1 MSGCRTGMERGPA
14 DPPADRVDN
23 SQAGFEF
30 ALDMLVDGFE
40 ARRIVCLRPGQSR
53 QTNGSPFFAVSWS
66 LTGSPLLRSME
77 PAVHWST
84 LAPSLTCLSLTTAR

>member
-1 MSGCRTGMERGPA
+1 MSGCRTGMDRGPA

-40 ARRIVCLRPGQSR
+40 ARRIVC
-53 QTNGSPFFAVSWS
+53 
-66 LTGSPLLRSME
+66 
-77 PAVHWST
+77 
-84 LAPSLTCLSLTTAR
+84 